1 MPPKGEVDPSQ
12 RTVEFGLAGAA
23 VVGMGTLL
31 VVAPNALANDTS
43 SAEVEKQ
50 ALAAFGS
57 SAITRTIESFP
68 APQTQTSTL
77 EIGRTASASAETEAT
92 AATEASVSYQPED
105 GSEDQ
110 TPANTE
116 TPPPETA
123 PPEEV
128 PPATAA
134 ELKKACVDAGLEGP
148 EVLYSHM
155 VKPGVSSKGPSQLVR
170 GNFLYNLMPKF
181 CKDKFRRFASFLVQ
195 IKDKGSNKWRN
206 MTNTGKKYWDELQI
220 DEAGEYTDQEGK
232 ALAELSLYPAGHGGP
247 PNDPNSYYFNKNCRP
262 VRSFIRTKVVKDKPR
277 KVHDFPG
284 QPGLYRIV
292 YPKVGEKIKKVAVEV
307 LGKCAKRIK
316 R

>member
-1 MPPKGEVDPSQ
+1 
-12 RTVEFGLAGAA
+12 
-23 VVGMGTLL
+23 MGTLL
-31 VVAPNALANDTS
+31 VVTPNALANDTS

-57 SAITRTIESFP
+57 NAITRTIESFP
-68 APQTQTSTL
+68 APQARASTL
-77 EIGRTASASAETEAT
+77 ELGRTASSD
-92 AATEASVSYQPED
+92 AATEASISYIPDED
-105 GSEDQ
+105 KLSAEK
-110 TPANTE
+110 TPPPTTLEEA
-116 TPPPETA
+116 PPPETT

-181 CKDKFRRFASFLVQ
+181 CEGKFRRFASFLVQ

-206 MTNTGKKYWDELQI
+206 MTNTGKKYWDSLQI

-247 PNDPNSYYFNKNCRP
+247 PSDPNSYYFNKNCRP
-262 VRSFIRTKVVKDKPR
+262 VRSFIMTKVVKDKPK

-284 QPGLYRIV
+284 QPGLYRWV
-292 YPKVGEKIKKVAVEV
+292 YPKAGQKIKKIAVEV
-307 LGKCAKRIK
+307 LGKCAKRNK